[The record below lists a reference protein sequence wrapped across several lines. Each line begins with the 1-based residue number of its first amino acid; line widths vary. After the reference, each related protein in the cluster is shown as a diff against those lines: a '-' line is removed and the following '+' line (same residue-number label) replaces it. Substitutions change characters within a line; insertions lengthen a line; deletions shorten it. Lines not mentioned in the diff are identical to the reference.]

1 MGYSSGILLFALS
14 FYGSLRRHRAI
25 KTPCSRVLRLLL
37 ADEGLT
43 IPCKTAGVKK
53 LLMGLMLVAGASAS
67 AQEVKNLTGAGA
79 SFPNPLYQK
88 LFSEYQKAT
97 SVQVNYQSVGSGTGQ
112 KQILAQT
119 VDFAGT
125 DAALSNDQLNS
136 APGAKA
142 GQSGERAAILH
153 IPMALGAVVPIYNI
167 PGVDAKVRF
176 DGPLLANIFLG
187 DVKNWNDAS
196 IKALNPG
203 ITFPSLPITVVR
215 RSDGS
220 GTTSIFVDYLS
231 KASPEWAS
239 KISKGPQTTVNWPV
253 GVGAPQ
259 NAGVATSVKQT
270 PGAIGY
276 VEAIY
281 ARQNKIDAGLVKN
294 KSGAFIDGS
303 DLDTVVAAANVAI
316 PRDGRVSIT
325 DTTVKT
331 GYPISGFTWILVYRD
346 QKYGNRTE
354 AQGKATVD
362 LLRWMITS
370 GQQYYS
376 ALDYGKLA
384 GGALNRASTLVAS
397 ISYGGKKFAK

>member
-1 MGYSSGILLFALS
+1 M
-14 FYGSLRRHRAI
+14 
-25 KTPCSRVLRLLL
+25 
-37 ADEGLT
+37 
-43 IPCKTAGVKK
+43 KK
-53 LLMGLMLVAGASAS
+53 LFVGLMLTLAATAT

-88 LFSEYQKAT
+88 LFSEYQKVNG
-97 SVQVNYQSVGSGTGQ
+97 VQVNYQSVGSGAGQ

-119 VDFAGT
+119 VDFAGS
-125 DAALSNDQLNS
+125 DAALSDVQLAS
-136 APGAKA
+136 APGARA
-142 GQSGERAAILH
+142 GQTGERSAILH
-153 IPMALGAVVPIYNI
+153 VPMALGAVVPIYNI

-187 DVKNWNDAS
+187 DVKNWNDPAL
-196 IKALNPG
+196 KALNPSVN
-203 ITFPSLPITVVR
+203 FPNLPITVAH

-239 KISKGPQTTVNWPV
+239 KISKGPQSTVNWPV

-259 NAGVATSVKQT
+259 NAGVAASVKQT

-281 ARQNKIDAGLVKN
+281 SRQNKIDAGLVKN
-294 KSGAFIDGS
+294 RAGAFVDGT
-303 DLDTVVAAANVAI
+303 DLATVVTAANVVI

-354 AQGKATVD
+354 AQAKATVD
-362 LLRWMITS
+362 LLKWMITS
-370 GQQYYS
+370 GQQYYD

-384 GGALNRASTLVAS
+384 GGALNRASTLIGS
-397 ISYGGKKFAK
+397 ITYGGKKLAN